1 MVRRVFWIALGATAG
16 VLIVR
21 QVTKTAQNFT
31 PGGIADR
38 ASGLAEGVSVSVR
51 EFLDDVRDNALRRE
65 FELYEALGVEQPA
78 ELAEL
83 EAARA
88 TGGRQDDED

>member
-1 MVRRVFWIALGATAG
+1 MVRRVFWVALGATAG

-21 QVTKTAQNFT
+21 QVRKTAESLT
-31 PGGIADR
+31 PGGLADR
-38 ASGLAEGVSVSVR
+38 ASGFADGLSASVR

-78 ELAEL
+78 ELEA
-83 EAARA
+83 AARA
-88 TGGRQDDED
+88 TGGPPDED